1 MIRLGLL
8 LYDHLGGS
16 RRLPASGGLDLH
28 RDPAGAPL
36 RPQFQRGYHYA
47 DCWVDDARL
56 VVAAAIDAH
65 ERGADIR
72 TRTRLIDARRR
83 GNHWIVRLTDDDGRH
98 ATVTARALVNAAGP
112 WVADILARC
121 DGLIP
126 RRRMR
131 LVKGSHIVVPRLH
144 DRDDAYILQ
153 NDDRRVIF
161 VLPFQHDFSLIGTTD
176 LDFSGDAAT
185 ASASAGEVAYL
196 CRAVNRYFRHEV
208 TPADVV
214 WSFAGVRPLYDE
226 NTAGRHRAPSTV
238 TRDYV
243 LDIDG
248 DGRQAPILSVYGGKI
263 TTFRRLAEQAIDRLA
278 PRLGNNRS
286 AWTAGATLPGGDLA
300 PAANAGSEIEKLVAT
315 LAARYSWL
323 PLPVVHR
330 YARAYGTRTH
340 VLLGDARS
348 PDDMGADFGHG
359 LYEREVR
366 YMIRHEWARSAE
378 DILWRRSKLGLRL
391 SANEKDRLA
400 RWIKAATAE
409 DREAQATR

>member
-1 MIRLGLL
+1 
-8 LYDHLGGS
+8 
-16 RRLPASGGLDLH
+16 
-28 RDPAGAPL
+28 
-36 RPQFQRGYHYA
+36 
-47 DCWVDDARL
+47 
-56 VVAAAIDAH
+56 
-65 ERGADIR
+65 
-72 TRTRLIDARRR
+72 
-83 GNHWIVRLTDDDGRH
+83 
-98 ATVTARALVNAAGP
+98 
-112 WVADILARC
+112 
-121 DGLIP
+121 
-126 RRRMR
+126 MR

-378 DILWRRSKLGLRL
+378 DILV
-391 SANEKDRLA
+391 
-400 RWIKAATAE
+400 AALKVGASPVSE
-409 DREAQATR
+409 